1 MMMEDNRNTMALC
14 SFSNKSLAKE
24 ASPFGNMKVH
34 KINLMLFKHPGKLW
48 IRRCKVKG
56 NLQLA
61 TLNMS
66 RNETYIEFVPVLR

>member
-1 MMMEDNRNTMALC
+1 MMMENNRNTMALC

-24 ASPFGNMKVH
+24 TSPFGNMKVH
-34 KINLMLFKHPGKLW
+34 KINLMLFKHPEKLW

-61 TLNMS
+61 ALNMS

>member
-14 SFSNKSLAKE
+14 RFSNKSLAKE
-24 ASPFGNMKVH
+24 TSPFCNMKVY
-34 KINLMLFKHPGKLW
+34 KINLMLFKHPRKLW

-66 RNETYIEFVPVLR
+66 RNETYIKFVPVL

>member
-14 SFSNKSLAKE
+14 RFSNKSLAKE
-24 ASPFGNMKVH
+24 TSPFGNVKVH

-48 IRRCKVKG
+48 VRRCKVKG

-66 RNETYIEFVPVLR
+66 RNEAYIEFVPILR

>member
-14 SFSNKSLAKE
+14 RFSNKSLAKE
-24 ASPFGNMKVH
+24 TSPFGNVKVH

-48 IRRCKVKG
+48 VRRCKVKG

-66 RNETYIEFVPVLR
+66 RNEAYIEFVPVLR